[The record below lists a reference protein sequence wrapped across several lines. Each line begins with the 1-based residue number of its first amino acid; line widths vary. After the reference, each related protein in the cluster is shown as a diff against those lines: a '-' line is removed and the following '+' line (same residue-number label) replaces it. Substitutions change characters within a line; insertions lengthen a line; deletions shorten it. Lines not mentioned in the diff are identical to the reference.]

1 MSRPWNSM
9 RPASGRSWP
18 LTRLKRVVFPAPLGP
33 RIPRVSPSATA
44 KEIPSVTRRAPKL
57 FETAR
62 RVRIV
67 AIDRA
72 RPRAEPQLSGRAA
85 RGRAP
90 VVHADDLVTV
100 LLAGAPLP

>member
-33 RIPRVSPSATA
+33 RIPSVSPSATA

-57 FETAR
+57 FETAT
-62 RVRIV
+62 RVRI
-67 AIDRA
+67 AAMGRA
-72 RPRAEPQLSGRAA
+72 RLREEPQLSA
-85 RGRAP
+85 RRDLRRGL
-90 VVHADDLVTV
+90 VVDDEELVAVV
-100 LLAGAPLP
+100 LPGHPL